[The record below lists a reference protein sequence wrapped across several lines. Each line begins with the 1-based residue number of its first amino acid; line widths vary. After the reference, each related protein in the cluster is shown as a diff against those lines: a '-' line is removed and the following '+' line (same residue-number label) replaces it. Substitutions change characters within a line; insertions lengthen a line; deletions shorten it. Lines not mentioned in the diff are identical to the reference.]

1 MVLGSIIG
9 VGIFNLPASLAA
21 FGPISL
27 VALILTT
34 VGAAALALMFASLAT
49 RMPAGGGPY
58 AYARAGFGKTPPASS
73 MPGSTG

>member
-1 MVLGSIIG
+1 MLGSIIG

-58 AYARAGFGKTPPASS
+58 A
-73 MPGSTG
+73 